1 MNKLVAAL
9 IGVALLA
16 LLVRASTFSV
26 SEREYALV
34 FAFGQLKEVKSEPG
48 LYFKLPPPFQNVV
61 YLDRRI
67 LTIDTPTTDLVQT
80 SEKKNLLVDSFV
92 KWRIVDPRRFWVSFQ
107 GSERA
112 AEDRVGTLLR
122 DVLNQAV
129 NKRTV
134 NDITSRERDKAMQEI
149 AEALQARV
157 QDLGVEIVDVRLK
170 RVDFSPEISESV
182 YRRMEAERKRV
193 ASEERSKGSAEAEKI
208 RADAERAAF
217 EEVKRK
223 NTQAQKIRQ
232 EADDE
237 ARKILSDAGKK
248 AAELEGDIK
257 ARVAET
263 QREAFEKGV
272 AEGREQG
279 YTEGKAEAGR
289 LVERLHT
296 ILTKAIEKRNE
307 IIQESETQI
316 INLVLLI
323 VKKVIKV
330 ISENQKNV
338 VINNVVQALRKLRS
352 RGDVVI
358 RVNLADLQLTSEHV
372 KDFMK
377 MVENVKSIT
386 VLEDSSVDKGGCI
399 IETDFGQIDGRV
411 SSQLHEIEEKILE
424 LMPIR
429 AKGE

>member
-9 IGVALLA
+9 VGVALLA

-157 QDLGVEIVDVRLK
+157 KDLGVEIVDVRLK

-208 RADAERAAF
+208 RADAERQR
-217 EEVKRK
+217 EVLLAEAYRE
-223 NTQAQKIRQ
+223 AQKL
-232 EADDE
+232 
-237 ARKILSDAGKK
+237 KG
-248 AAELEGDIK
+248 EGD
-257 ARVAET
+257 ARASSIYAQAFGQNPEFA
-263 QREAFEKGV
+263 QFYRSLEAYRSSFRNRSDVMVVDPSSEFFRYMKSP
-272 AEGREQG
+272 
-279 YTEGKAEAGR
+279 TGKAPAAGPAPAPAR
-289 LVERLHT
+289 
-296 ILTKAIEKRNE
+296 
-307 IIQESETQI
+307 
-316 INLVLLI
+316 
-323 VKKVIKV
+323 
-330 ISENQKNV
+330 
-338 VINNVVQALRKLRS
+338 
-352 RGDVVI
+352 
-358 RVNLADLQLTSEHV
+358 
-372 KDFMK
+372 
-377 MVENVKSIT
+377 
-386 VLEDSSVDKGGCI
+386 
-399 IETDFGQIDGRV
+399 
-411 SSQLHEIEEKILE
+411 
-424 LMPIR
+424 
-429 AKGE
+429 